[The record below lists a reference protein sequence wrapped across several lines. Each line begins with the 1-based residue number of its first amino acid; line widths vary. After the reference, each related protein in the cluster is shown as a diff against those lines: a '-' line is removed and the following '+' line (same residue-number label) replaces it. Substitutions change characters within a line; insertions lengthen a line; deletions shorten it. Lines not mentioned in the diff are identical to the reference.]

1 MTLPPGAVTFN
12 DMVVG
17 SDVETRERVQLQ
29 DGSNGIS
36 A

>member
-1 MTLPPGAVTFN
+1 MTLPSGAVMFN
-12 DMVVG
+12 ETAIG